1 MQQPPYRTREGVR
14 GPGDGTLEPAPPPT
28 WYVVPE
34 ASVRRPRREP
44 AVLVL
49 ATAAVLT
56 CVALGVGLWLQQS
69 PGDQTTQEAATAAGP
84 DVAGQG
90 AAVPDAASGDVP
102 ALART
107 PGGYVR
113 TRVGA
118 GDRLVTDQWLV
129 SEQPVRELTLRPRVV
144 DDVTGAAPQ
153 IRRLEVTADGDPVP
167 TASEQARAGLR
178 VRFDNAVT
186 TVHLRYATRGAV
198 VRSDPSSSGRAL
210 VVANPVSVVT
220 GTAAGSTAS
229 DPDGPGVV
237 RLAGAGVLSLSCASS
252 QQLPEPCGRPDGT
265 GWRVQL
271 ATGDRTATV
280 LAQVDLPTA

>member
-1 MQQPPYRTREGVR
+1 MQQPPYRTREDVR
-14 GPGDGTLEPAPPPT
+14 GLSDGTLEPAPPPT
-28 WYVVPE
+28 WYVVPD

-69 PGDQTTQEAATAAGP
+69 PDEQTVQDAAGQSAAGP
-84 DVAGQG
+84 D
-90 AAVPDAASGDVP
+90 AATGDVP

-118 GDRLVTDQWLV
+118 AGRLVTDQWLV
-129 SEQPVRELTLRPRVV
+129 SEQPVRELTLRPRAV
-144 DDVTGAAPQ
+144 DDITGAVPR

-167 TASEQARAGLR
+167 TASDPRSESARTGLR
-178 VRFDNAVT
+178 VNFDDAVT
-186 TVHLRYATRGAV
+186 TVHLRYATRGGV
-198 VRSDPSSSGRAL
+198 VRSEPSTSGRAL

-220 GTAAGSTAS
+220 DSAAGSTAS
-229 DPDGPGVV
+229 DPDELGVV
-237 RLAGAGVLSLSCASS
+237 RLAGAGVLSLSCASA